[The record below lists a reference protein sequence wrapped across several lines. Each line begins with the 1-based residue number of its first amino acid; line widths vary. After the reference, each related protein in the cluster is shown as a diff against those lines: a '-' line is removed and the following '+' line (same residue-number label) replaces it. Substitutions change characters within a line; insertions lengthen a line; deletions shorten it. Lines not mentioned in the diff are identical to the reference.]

1 MLRDSF
7 TDYTDDDLHLHWA
20 VTDDLV
26 LMTWLVLPASNVS
39 DHSLLQC
46 LQCLQTWDWVSQ
58 LSEERLVKLIW
69 LAGRGG
75 RVSSS
80 SSLSTQ
86 PTSRYDNQ
94 RSQITLCSLHSDLTI
109 NCLHCSELFI
119 NIKAGSESV
128 KTIRHYFP
136 RIDKNT
142 LSRGWADDDLNSQI
156 SKYFSLH
163 GWEYWRYWES
173 LQQVIHCSPHSAYYC
188 HESVEWCST
197 LAIFHW
203 CHTSQSSD
211 LTWSTHHADPSIIA
225 PI

>member
-1 MLRDSF
+1 MHWEESESCSSWRESSLRLVFCTHCVDLSWTGLDATYSWVKAGPLLVSSAGCSGTASLTTLMMIF
-7 TDYTDDDLHLHWA
+7 TCTTLT
-20 VTDDLV
+20 VDLV

-109 NCLHCSELFI
+109 NCLHCSELFYQHQSWVWVCQ
-119 NIKAGSESV
+119 NNQTLFSE
-128 KTIRHYFP
+128 
-136 RIDKNT
+136 N
-142 LSRGWADDDLNSQI
+142 W
-156 SKYFSLH
+156 
-163 GWEYWRYWES
+163 
-173 LQQVIHCSPHSAYYC
+173 
-188 HESVEWCST
+188 
-197 LAIFHW
+197 
-203 CHTSQSSD
+203 
-211 LTWSTHHADPSIIA
+211 
-225 PI
+225 